1 MSLEPGE
8 IIIFDRKKYFKHIRS
23 LGSGGTGDTFLFKDE
38 TTDSLF
44 AIKKYSP
51 KGTNDIGENYDRFIQ
66 EVKILF
72 NISNPN
78 IVRIYTYYLY
88 PESKS
93 GYLQME
99 YIDGVPIDKYMPFSG
114 KGWNEI
120 FIDSINAFLY
130 LENNNILHRDIRPE
144 NILVDVNGNIKII
157 DFGFGKKL
165 DSIKNVAGSIFLN
178 WPVSER
184 PLEIENDHTY
194 TIQSEI
200 YFIGKLFSYINLETI
215 DDSFRF
221 YHLIRKMT
229 EVDPQNRYRSF
240 SDVINDIY
248 NKDFLDIDFSENEK
262 EIYQTFVSGIIFLI
276 GEYNENLKMER
287 DVGKIL
293 QKMHAIISKNIL
305 EEYIQNSQDVLQV
318 FMSNSYTFYSG
329 RKISLL
335 NFKEFYQFLLKLPHR
350 KQQVVL
356 DNLHNRLSLI
366 KIAQKESMDDVPF

>member
-1 MSLEPGE
+1 MSLEPGK
-8 IIIFDRKKYFKHIRS
+8 IIIFDRKKYFKHIRP

-78 IVRIYTYYLY
+78 IVRIFTYYLY
-88 PESKS
+88 PENKW

-99 YIDGVPIDKYMPFSG
+99 YIDGVPIDKYVPFSG

-130 LENNNILHRDIRPE
+130 LENNRILHRDVRPE
-144 NILVDVNGNIKII
+144 NILVDANGNIKII

-165 DSIKNVAGSIFLN
+165 DSIKNLAGSVFLN

-184 PLEIENDHTY
+184 PLEIEVDHIY
-194 TIQSEI
+194 TVQSEI
-200 YFIGKLFSYINLETI
+200 YFVGKLFSYINVETNVE
-215 DDSFRF
+215 SFRF
-221 YHLIRKMT
+221 HHVIRKMT
-229 EVDPQNRYRSF
+229 EIDPKNRYKSF

-248 NKDFLDIDFSENEK
+248 NKDFLDIDFTSQEK
-262 EIYQTFVSGIIFLI
+262 IIYQEFVNGIISLI
-276 GEYNENLKMER
+276 VEYKNNLKMER
-287 DVGKIL
+287 DAGIIL
-293 QKMHAIISKNIL
+293 QKMHAIISRNIL
-305 EEYIQNSQDVLQV
+305 EEYIQNSLDVLQV
-318 FMSNSYTFYSG
+318 FLSHSYRYYIG
-329 RKISLL
+329 RKMTLAS
-335 NFKEFYQFLLKLPHR
+335 FKKFYQFLLKLPHR
-350 KQQVVL
+350 KQQVVI

-366 KIAQKESMDDVPF
+366 KVVPEESMDDVPF

>member
-1 MSLEPGE
+1 MSLEPGKIVE
-8 IIIFDRKKYFKHIRS
+8 FDRKKYFKHIRP

-78 IVRIYTYYLY
+78 IVRIYNYYLY
-88 PESKS
+88 PENKW

-99 YIDGVPIDKYMPFSG
+99 YIDGVPIDRYSPFSG

-165 DSIKNVAGSIFLN
+165 DSIKNFAGSIFLN

-184 PLEIENDHTY
+184 PLEIENDHIY

-200 YFIGKLFSYINLETI
+200 YFIGKLFSYINLETS
-215 DDSFRF
+215 DESFRF
-221 YHLIRKMT
+221 YHVIRKMT
-229 EVDPQNRYRSF
+229 EIDPKNRYESF
-240 SDVINDIY
+240 FDVINDVY
-248 NKDFLDIDFSENEK
+248 NKDFLDIDFRENEK
-262 EIYQTFVSGIIFLI
+262 EIYQEFVSRIIFII
-276 GEYNENLKMER
+276 GEFKDNLKMER

-293 QKMHAIISKNIL
+293 QRMHAIISKNIL
-305 EEYIQNSQDVLQV
+305 EEYIQNSLDVLQV
-318 FMSNSYTFYSG
+318 FMSHSYTYYSG
-329 RKISLL
+329 HQISLL
-335 NFKEFYQFLLKLPHR
+335 IFKEFYQFLLKLPHR

-366 KIAQKESMDDVPF
+366 KVVPDVSMDDVPF